1 MSLSQQQVKEISD
14 LLTRQIRRKL
24 TDRKAEPNEMPFH
37 TRLLGKDRMAVFS
50 FIQSINTTIGQ
61 DIFEPIAVII
71 ARPHFKQAICQYKK
85 FNDTISAEA
94 QHVIQTLL
102 NDLTTTRVAPN
113 KSVETR
119 QILSVARSGEIE
131 KIKRPRIDLFLES
144 RDGTEYYIDLKTA
157 KPNAAQFVAFKRT
170 LLEWIGIRGILDP
183 EVEIRTMLAIP
194 YNPYE
199 PEPYQRWTLQGL
211 FDLKNEIFVADEFW
225 NFLGGRN
232 TYEELLDVFEKV
244 GIALR
249 REIDAR
255 FAKLS

>member
-1 MSLSQQQVKEISD
+1 MALSKQQVDEISD
-14 LLTRQIRRKL
+14 LLARQIRRKL
-24 TDRKAEPNEMPFH
+24 TGRKAEPNEMPFH
-37 TRLLGKDRMAVFS
+37 IRLLGKDRMAVFS

-71 ARPHFKQAICQYKK
+71 ARPRFRQAICQYKN
-85 FNDTISAEA
+85 FNDTISVKA
-94 QHVIQTLL
+94 QRVIQTLL
-102 NDLTTTRVAPN
+102 NDLTTARISPN
-113 KSVETR
+113 KHDETR
-119 QILSVARSGEIE
+119 QILAVARSGDIE

-249 REIDAR
+249 PELDAK
-255 FAKLS
+255 FAKLN